1 MDLTT
6 DYLGLRLPHPFI
18 AGASPLS
25 GDLETAVQ
33 LEDCGA
39 AAIVLP
45 SLFEEDIVRYEQITD
60 RYLQHLVRVKRR
72 LACPVIASLNGSAPD
87 SWLRYARLLEHAGAD
102 ALELNFYHI
111 VTDPLEDGQMVERRV
126 VDIVAVLKE
135 SIAIPL
141 AVKLSP
147 SYSSL
152 PHLAS
157 ELDRIGAN
165 GLVLFNRF
173 YEPDIDLEARR
184 PTMALTLSDSSE
196 LPLRLRWIAILA
208 GRVRASLAVTGGVH
222 HAVDALKAIM
232 AGADCVQ
239 LVSALLRI
247 GPRALRTIRL
257 DTERWLAERGIES
270 VREIKGRVSL
280 QHSPDPV
287 AFERGNYVRLLQ
299 SSQKSGA
306 LVGN

>member
-6 DYLGLRLPHPFI
+6 DYLGLRLAHPFV
-18 AGASPLS
+18 AGASPLT
-25 GDLETAVQ
+25 GDLDTAVQ
-33 LEDCGA
+33 LEDFGA

-45 SLFEEDIVRYEQITD
+45 SLFEEDIVRYEETTD
-60 RYLQHLVRVKRR
+60 RYLQNVVRLKRR
-72 LACPVIASLNGSAPD
+72 VACPVIASLNGTTPD
-87 SWLRYARLLEHAGAD
+87 RWLRYARLLEHAGAD
-102 ALELNFYHI
+102 ALELNFYHV
-111 VTDPLEDGQMVERRV
+111 VTDPIEDGRLVEQRV

-147 SYSSL
+147 MYSSL
-152 PHLAS
+152 PHLAA

-184 PTMALTLSDSSE
+184 PTMSLTLSDSSE

-208 GRVRASLAVTGGVH
+208 GRVRASLAVSGGVH
-222 HAVDALKAIM
+222 NAGDALKAIM

-239 LVSALLRI
+239 LVSALLRM

-257 DTERWLAERGIES
+257 DTTRWLAEHGVES
-270 VREIKGRVSL
+270 VREIKGSVSA
-280 QHSPDPV
+280 QKSADPA

-306 LVGN
+306 LVGK